1 MKFPLII
8 CDGKTLIVAER
19 DFFDRIGILDAA
31 KGVLE
36 INITRD
42 GDCSGFSWILDANGL
57 FYKLSPS
64 VIIKPTLLQKIGLR
78 LKRVRQKIEPGC
90 RISIENLS
98 SLIINLQ
105 DFYNE
110 APLVLELK
118 EFLSIEESSRL
129 FGGGDVARYLGVRS

>member
-1 MKFPLII
+1 M
-8 CDGKTLIVAER
+8 
-19 DFFDRIGILDAA
+19 
-31 KGVLE
+31 E

-64 VIIKPTLLQKIGLR
+64 VITEPTLLQKIGFR
-78 LKRVRQKIEPGC
+78 LKRIQQKIEPGHQ
-90 RISIENLS
+90 IGIENLRS
-98 SLIINLQ
+98 FIINLQ

-118 EFLSIEESSRL
+118 EFLSIEEPSRL
-129 FGGGDVARYLGVRS
+129 FGEEDVARYLGIGS